1 MLCAYWSE
9 AGNSCLPM
17 YMTRWILLWRSK
29 SLMIRQRL
37 CWQWSDSTSVD
48 QPADTHTANW
58 SDTNKQRLATLICSW
73 TVADLLLIECASSPA
88 MFARSPISTD
98 SDMLV
103 GYLTLCIYNNGL
115 WNNSR
120 HQADL
125 SCLCACVA
133 GRRWCRDTMLYAVLN
148 QCLKKK
154 KKSGIRTQNSNNHS
168 KQGFIYQWCFL
179 LLNHSKIISLAFTQI
194 ARPGYR
200 LQARRSVSDW

>member
-88 MFARSPISTD
+88 QLARRSGISTD
-98 SDMLV
+98 SDMLI
-103 GYLTLCIYNNGL
+103 GYLRLFIYNNGL

-154 KKSGIRTQNSNNHS
+154 KKKRDSNSELKQSQQARVYIPVVLLVAKPLKDNFTRVHS
-168 KQGFIYQWCFL
+168 
-179 LLNHSKIISLAFTQI
+179 NRAT
-194 ARPGYR
+194 R
-200 LQARRSVSDW
+200 LQATG